1 MSMVP
6 LLSHLVALLA
16 LQSTPVRVVQL
27 PTVPVHV
34 SVWYRGLPEG
44 VPRLVDL
51 EAIRAQG
58 FTAVTWPLQQVE
70 GALELRRMAATAGLA
85 VVIKSEPEPAT
96 FDALTPVDGRVD
108 ISVTT
113 TTPEQWTALVWR
125 AVSVGA
131 RVVSFD
137 PVGTDGVWGAP
148 GMPSWVAIA
157 GGVARQV
164 GQHGTLLGTL
174 SRGPDVTIEPA
185 VASLE
190 VRLLQNTRSWV
201 IVATNRDT
209 TLGAI
214 ADTYATFPQG
224 VPAAE
229 WLNLFDGSII
239 AMLYRPTGPRWHV
252 RLGPGEARVFVID
265 KNRSR

>member
-1 MSMVP
+1 MASS
-6 LLSHLVALLA
+6 LLLIVLAGLVQ
-16 LQSTPVRVVQL
+16 QSPAVRVVQAPL
-27 PTVPVHV
+27 VPVHV

-58 FTAVTWPLQQVE
+58 FTAVTWPTQLVD
-70 GALELRRMAATAGLA
+70 GALELRRMAAAAGLA

-96 FDALTPVDGRVD
+96 FDALRPVDGRIDVMVD
-108 ISVTT
+108 DTS
-113 TTPEQWTALVWR
+113 PEQWTALVWR
-125 AVSVGA
+125 AVAAGA

-137 PVGTDGVWGAP
+137 PGGLDGVWGRA
-148 GMPSWVAIA
+148 GMPAWVPIA

-164 GQHGTLLGTL
+164 AQHGALLATL
-174 SRGPDVTIEPA
+174 SPGPA
-185 VASLE
+185 VSIDPAVPALD
-190 VRLLQNTRSWV
+190 VRLLENARSWV

-229 WLNLFDGSII
+229 WLNLFDGSIV

>member
-1 MSMVP
+1 MVP
-6 LLSHLVALLA
+6 LFFHLAVLLVF
-16 LQSTPVRVVQL
+16 QSTPVRVVQL
-27 PTVPVHV
+27 PAVPVHV
-34 SVWYRGLPEG
+34 SVWYRGMPEG

-51 EAIRAQG
+51 EVIRAQG

-96 FDALTPVDGRVD
+96 FDALTPVDGRTD

-125 AVSVGA
+125 AVARGA

-137 PVGTDGVWGAP
+137 PGERGGVWGAP
-148 GMPSWVAIA
+148 GTPSWVPIA
-157 GGVARQV
+157 GGIARQV
-164 GQHGTLLGTL
+164 GQHGTLLATL
-174 SRGPDVTIEPA
+174 SRGPDVTMEPA
-185 VASLE
+185 VGGLE
-190 VRLLQNTRSWV
+190 VRLLENARSWV
-201 IVATNRDT
+201 IVATHRET
-209 TLGAI
+209 TVGAI
-214 ADTYATFPQG
+214 ADTYATFPPG

-239 AMLYRPTGPRWHV
+239 AMAYRPTGSRWHV